1 MTTEVLNIK
10 QSKEKVSICQQV
22 KNDVAMYI
30 VTDMMAELR
39 LFFKF
44 IYRAQMTDEILLIP
58 LSPVNIII
66 KLKEIY
72 F

>member
-30 VTDMMAELR
+30 VTDLMAELR
-39 LFFKF
+39 
-44 IYRAQMTDEILLIP
+44 P
-58 LSPVNIII
+58 LHFSRIIDCFSVVAI
-66 KLKEIY
+66 EVHLVELKVFESNY
-72 F
+72 